1 MRTLKCPT
9 CGSEVQIRVG
19 ITTFVELVETEQGL
33 LGSTIEEF
41 GPSFISWYCEN
52 CGNTGDVD
60 DQGKAKMRAVV
71 TVQLKLPEKAKLV
84 PEEVW
89 A

>member
-1 MRTLKCPT
+1 MRAPKCPT
-9 CGSEVQIRVG
+9 CGSNVQIRIGV
-19 ITTFVELVETEQGL
+19 TTFVDLVETQQGL
-33 LGSTIEEF
+33 LGSTIEECA
-41 GPSFISWYCEN
+41 PSFISWYCEN
-52 CGNTGDVD
+52 CGSAGDVD
-60 DQGKAKMRAVV
+60 DQGKSKMRAVV